1 MDISRRKY
9 LVESLI
15 FASGEPV
22 GIDRLMKLL
31 EAERFEI
38 RDDLQELAAEY
49 ETRNGGIR
57 LYEVAGGYQFRTAPE
72 YAEEIRQLSGDRVVK
87 FSQAALESLAI
98 IAYRQPI
105 TKADIEYLR
114 GVDSGGVLKTLLER
128 RLIKIVGRKDVP
140 GRPILYG
147 TTKEFLEHF
156 SLRGLNELPTLK
168 EFAELTVTTPDE
180 MAGHQHTLINLDEE
194 VSGE

>member
-1 MDISRRKY
+1 MDTSRRKY

-15 FASGEPV
+15 FASEEPISV
-22 GIDRLMKLL
+22 DRLMKLL

-38 RDDLQELAAEY
+38 RDDLQELMGEYAE
-49 ETRNGGIR
+49 RAGGVR

-72 YAEEIRQLSGDRVVK
+72 FAEEIRQLSGDRTVK

-168 EFAELTVTTPDE
+168 EFAELTVTTPGDE
-180 MAGHQHTLINLDEE
+180 GGIQHTLISMDEE
-194 VSGE
+194 VAGE